1 MYDFLLTE
9 GQRTIRDE
17 ARDFVKWVP
26 RQMILDMDTD
36 QIKFPK
42 EFLQEAGRRNLLGCR
57 YPKTWGGR
65 GMDWVTTCLL
75 MEEIGTLG
83 YELACVFGVG
93 AELVCDAVI
102 LHGTDAQK
110 ERFVK
115 PLLRGERFAAE
126 CLTEPRGGSDFFG
139 ATTKAEDRGD
149 HFLLNGQKRFI
160 VGAEGADFFLVYA
173 RTNPGAKPQDAIS
186 CLIVE
191 RGPGVETK
199 YLYGLM
205 GCRGGGT
212 GRLVFKDVK
221 VPKENVVG
229 KIHRGYEVFN
239 TMMIPERLGTAA
251 MTIGSARAALDVATA
266 YTARRKAFGQVI
278 NQFQGVSFQVAEA
291 AMLLDACRAMA
302 NMTARAVDAGADMN
316 LIRRLVSESK
326 KFITESCQ
334 KAVHNS
340 MQVMGGI
347 GYTNVFPVER
357 IFRDIRL
364 ASIWTGTSE
373 VMSVITAHEW
383 YRESLAR
390 KGKLPRDYEAD
401 AAQAGAS
408 DEKVYDDEDMWT
420 KGWE

>member
-9 GQRTIRDE
+9 EQRGIRNE
-17 ARDFVKWVP
+17 ARDFVQWVP

-36 QIKFPK
+36 AIRFPK

-57 YPKTWGGR
+57 YPGKWGGR

-93 AELVCDAVI
+93 AELVCDAII

-173 RTNPGAKPQDAIS
+173 RTNPGAKPQEAIS

-212 GRLVFKDVK
+212 GRLVFRDVR

-229 KIHRGYEVFN
+229 KIHGGYEVFN

-266 YTARRKAFGQVI
+266 YTTRRKAFGQVI

-291 AMLLDACRAMA
+291 AMLLDASRAMA
-302 NMTARAVDAGADMN
+302 NMTARAVDAGTNIN

-334 KAVHNS
+334 KVVHNS

-347 GYTNVFPVER
+347 GYTNVFPIER
-357 IFRDIRL
+357 IFRDVRL

-373 VMSVITAHEW
+373 VMSLITAHEW
-383 YRESLAR
+383 YREYFAR
-390 KGKLPRDYEAD
+390 KEKRARDYAAD
-401 AAQAGAS
+401 AAEAHAF
-408 DEKVYDDEDMWT
+408 DELVYDDEDMKS
-420 KGWE
+420 KGWD